1 MKAKFPFL
9 LLVVLILPWFI
20 HTTSHPYYVV
30 FLLGGVLFSLLLM
43 LYKHR
48 ALQISLLLL
57 SLLVSLRVPE
67 VLLLTPWLYSAML
80 TEGDWIVPGAY
91 TVTSVLL
98 TIQMLS
104 VENAYLLI
112 VFYAMATALTLAADR
127 LQRNSRRYHNVFNE
141 MQEAKLHLS
150 KALQGTLES
159 KEKEVELAKLAE
171 RNRLTRDMHD
181 GLGHVLSRSILQI
194 GAMQAVSKDPERMQ
208 LGAIQETLQEAM
220 AGLRSNLHQLREDDL
235 DLERAVRELVDKFT
249 FCQISLS
256 YTIRT
261 PLTLNA
267 SYSILAILQEAL
279 NNIIRHSE
287 ATSVK
292 VKCLETKDKLF
303 ITVKDNGPNAAIP
316 SLGIGLQSIRERAA
330 SLQGSVEFSTE
341 DGFLVFLILPKEAL
355 HATHLD

>member
-9 LLVVLILPWFI
+9 LLVILIVPWFV
-20 HTTSHPYYVV
+20 HTTSHPFYVV
-30 FLLGGVLFSLLLM
+30 FLLGTLL
-43 LYKHR
+43 
-48 ALQISLLLL
+48 ISLLLILYRHRALRFSLL
-57 SLLVSLRVPE
+57 SLSLIPSVRYPE
-67 VLLLTPWLYSAML
+67 VLLLTPWLFSAILSEEEWGLPALFASVTLAM
-80 TEGDWIVPGAY
+80 AY
-91 TVTSVLL
+91 
-98 TIQMLS
+98 QMLS
-104 VENAYLLI
+104 IENTYLLLI
-112 VFYAMATALTLAADR
+112 FYAMATALILASER
-127 LQRNSRRYHNVFNE
+127 LQKNSDRTHAIYNE

-150 KALQGTLES
+150 KALQVSVEA
-159 KEKEVELAKLAE
+159 KEREVKLARLTE